1 MANDISYIDP
11 EAAEQEIRRLNELA
25 LTLPGAIPM
34 EDGTWLTFIEF
45 YNDSTKKDGKDTTI
59 IAADGTEKRILDM
72 SGRER
77 LEMWS
82 RQYKKRKGI
91 R

>member
-1 MANDISYIDP
+1 MVNDISYTDP

-25 LTLPGAIPM
+25 LTSPGAIPM

-59 IAADGTEKRILDM
+59 ITADGTEKRILDM